1 MSKKGSPQVSKKGS
15 PQGVQK
21 SKSVATFRVREG
33 ASTKKERIVVEYKN
47 DSPQMRKKKALP
59 GSL

>member
-1 MSKKGSPQVSKKGS
+1 MSKKGS

-33 ASTKKERIVVEYKN
+33 VSSTKKERIVVEYKN